1 VGACSVRPSSQTWP
15 AGQRVALV
23 GRSGA
28 GKTTVARLIART
40 VDPERGQVLFGGVD
54 LREIELED
62 LRRRIVLVSQH
73 AHLFQGTVAD
83 NVRLGRPGAGD
94 EEVRAVLETLLPA
107 GVVSEL
113 LAGHGGALGGLAP
126 ALSAGQR
133 QVVSLARALLLDPAV
148 LVLDEATAHVDPW
161 TAAAMERMLDRGG
174 VGRTTIVV
182 AHRVATAER
191 LDRIVVIDDG
201 RIVDDGAP
209 AELLRDGGA
218 YARLRETIDGQTTD
232 S

>member
-1 VGACSVRPSSQTWP
+1 
-15 AGQRVALV
+15 
-23 GRSGA
+23 
-28 GKTTVARLIART
+28 
-40 VDPERGQVLFGGVD
+40 
-54 LREIELED
+54 
-62 LRRRIVLVSQH
+62 
-73 AHLFQGTVAD
+73 
-83 NVRLGRPGAGD
+83 
-94 EEVRAVLETLLPA
+94 
-107 GVVSEL
+107 
-113 LAGHGGALGGLAP
+113 
-126 ALSAGQR
+126 
-133 QVVSLARALLLDPAV
+133 
-148 LVLDEATAHVDPW
+148 
-161 TAAAMERMLDRGG
+161 MERMLDRGG